1 MDVLISSI
9 VNMELLRRTKSSN
22 DRLKLQYFSLFFRLE
37 RKNNMKRTTIG
48 GQALIEGV
56 MMKNLNQYATAV
68 RKPDGDIDI
77 QVTDYESFSEKH
89 HLNKIPIVRG
99 IFNFL
104 ESMVIGVKT
113 LTYSSTFYDEEEETE
128 HKKASKK
135 IEEKNA
141 TGEEQKRMA
150 KPDTDDKKE
159 NSTGE
164 NLLIA
169 GTVIFSLAFSLLVFM
184 VLPNLIT
191 NYLRHFTKSEFL
203 FALVEGIVRIA
214 IFLLYV
220 YLISFME
227 DIKRVF
233 MYHGAEHKTINCL
246 EHGDPLTPENVLKH
260 SRLHKRCGTSFM
272 IIVMVISI
280 FFFMFIRVD
289 NKILRLVFR
298 LLLVPVIAGVSY
310 EFIRFAGRSNS
321 KIIDVLSR
329 PGLWVQKLTTR
340 EPDTQMAEVAIQ
352 SVEAVMDWRAY
363 QEAMKNGEI
372 ED

>member
-1 MDVLISSI
+1 
-9 VNMELLRRTKSSN
+9 
-22 DRLKLQYFSLFFRLE
+22 
-37 RKNNMKRTTIG
+37 MKRTTIG
-48 GQALIEGV
+48 GQALMEGV
-56 MMKNLNQYATAV
+56 MMKNLNQYATAI
-68 RKPDGDIDI
+68 RKPDGEIDV

-99 IFNFL
+99 VFNFI

-113 LTYSSTFYDEEEETE
+113 LTYSASFFEDEEE
-128 HKKASKK
+128 K
-135 IEEKNA
+135 
-141 TGEEQKRMA
+141 GEEQKEE
-150 KPDTDDKKE
+150 KKSA
-159 NSTGE
+159 STMDGMM
-164 NLLIA
+164 IF
-169 GTVIFSLAFSLLVFM
+169 GTIVFSLAFSLLLFM
-184 VLPNLIT
+184 VVPNLLT
-191 NYLRHFTKSEFL
+191 NFLRHYTKSELL
-203 FALVEGIVRIA
+203 FSCVEGVVRIA

-227 DIKRVF
+227 EIKRVY

-246 EHGDPLTPENVLKH
+246 ESGDALTPENVLKH

-272 IIVMVISI
+272 FLVMVISI

-289 NKILRLVFR
+289 NKLLRLLYR

-310 EFIRFAGRSNS
+310 EFIKLAGRSNNC
-321 KIIDVLSR
+321 IVNVLSK
-329 PGLWVQKLTTR
+329 PGMWIQKMTTK
-340 EPDTQMAEVAIQ
+340 EPDSQMAEVAIR

>member
-1 MDVLISSI
+1 
-9 VNMELLRRTKSSN
+9 
-22 DRLKLQYFSLFFRLE
+22 
-37 RKNNMKRTTIG
+37 MKRTTIG
-48 GQALIEGV
+48 GQALMEGV
-56 MMKNLNQYATAV
+56 MMKNLNQYATAI
-68 RKPDGDIDI
+68 RKPDGEIDV

-99 IFNFL
+99 VFNFI

-113 LTYSSTFYDEEEETE
+113 LTYSASFFEEEEE
-128 HKKASKK
+128 GHKKQKEGA
-135 IEEKNA
+135 EE
-141 TGEEQKRMA
+141 
-150 KPDTDDKKE
+150 E
-159 NSTGE
+159 NSVKEKDGMKE
-164 NLLIA
+164 GDAPQKAASSLDNAMII
-169 GTVIFSLAFSLLVFM
+169 GTVVFSLAFSLLLFM
-184 VLPNLIT
+184 VVPNLLT
-191 NYLRHFTKSEFL
+191 NFLRQFTKSELL
-203 FALVEGIVRIA
+203 FSCVEGVVRIT

-227 DIKRVF
+227 EIKRVY

-246 EHGDPLTPENVLKH
+246 ESGDALTPENVLKH

-272 IIVMVISI
+272 FLVMVISI

-289 NKILRLVFR
+289 NKLLRLVYR

-310 EFIRFAGRSNS
+310 EFIRLAGRSNNCVVNFLS
-321 KIIDVLSR
+321 K
-329 PGLWVQKLTTR
+329 PGLWLQKMTTR
-340 EPDTQMAEVAIQ
+340 EPDSKMAEVAIQ

>member
-1 MDVLISSI
+1 
-9 VNMELLRRTKSSN
+9 
-22 DRLKLQYFSLFFRLE
+22 
-37 RKNNMKRTTIG
+37 MKRTTIG
-48 GQALIEGV
+48 GQALMEGV
-56 MMKNLNQYATAV
+56 MMKNLNQYATAI
-68 RKPDGDIDI
+68 RKPDGEIDV

-99 IFNFL
+99 VFNFI

-113 LTYSSTFYDEEEETE
+113 LTYSASFFEDEEEKGE
-128 HKKASKK
+128 
-135 IEEKNA
+135 EEK
-141 TGEEQKRMA
+141 EEK
-150 KPDTDDKKE
+150 DKKSA
-159 NSTGE
+159 STMDGMM
-164 NLLIA
+164 IF
-169 GTVIFSLAFSLLVFM
+169 GTIVFSLAFSLLLFM
-184 VLPNLIT
+184 VVPNLLT
-191 NYLRHFTKSEFL
+191 NFLRHYTKSELL
-203 FALVEGIVRIA
+203 FSCVEGVVRIA

-227 DIKRVF
+227 EIKRVY

-246 EHGDPLTPENVLKH
+246 EGGDALTPENVLKH

-272 IIVMVISI
+272 FLVMVISI

-289 NKILRLVFR
+289 NKLLRLLYR

-310 EFIRFAGRSNS
+310 EFIKLAGRSNNC
-321 KIIDVLSR
+321 IVNVLSK
-329 PGLWVQKLTTR
+329 PGMWIQKMTTK
-340 EPDTQMAEVAIQ
+340 EPDSKMAEVAIR

>member
-1 MDVLISSI
+1 
-9 VNMELLRRTKSSN
+9 
-22 DRLKLQYFSLFFRLE
+22 
-37 RKNNMKRTTIG
+37 MKRTTIG

-68 RKPDGDIDI
+68 RKPDGEIEV

-99 IFNFL
+99 IFNFI

-113 LTYSSTFYDEEEETE
+113 LTYSSTFYDEEDQE
-128 HKKASKK
+128 K
-135 IEEKNA
+135 EEKKQ
-141 TGEEQKRMA
+141 EE
-150 KPDTDDKKE
+150 KKE
-159 NSTGE
+159 NSTAD

-169 GTVIFSLAFSLLVFM
+169 GTVVFSLAFSLLVFM

-203 FALVEGIVRIA
+203 FALVEGVVRIA

-246 EHGDPLTPENVLKH
+246 EQGEPLTPENVLKH

-272 IIVMVISI
+272 IIVMIVSI

-289 NKILRLVFR
+289 NKVLRLLFR
-298 LLLVPVIAGVSY
+298 LLLIPIIAGISY
-310 EFIRFAGRSNS
+310 EFIRFAGKSNS
-321 KIIDVLSR
+321 KLVNALSK
-329 PGLWVQKLTTR
+329 PGLWVQKMTTR
-340 EPDTQMAEVAIQ
+340 EPDAEMAEVAIR
-352 SVEAVMDWRAY
+352 SVEAVMDWKAY
-363 QEAMKNGEI
+363 QEAMRKGEI

>member
-1 MDVLISSI
+1 
-9 VNMELLRRTKSSN
+9 
-22 DRLKLQYFSLFFRLE
+22 
-37 RKNNMKRTTIG
+37 MKRTTIG

-68 RKPDGDIDI
+68 RKPDGEIEV

-99 IFNFL
+99 IFNFI

-113 LTYSSTFYDEEEETE
+113 LTYSSTFYDEEEDQE
-128 HKKASKK
+128 K
-135 IEEKNA
+135 EEKKQ
-141 TGEEQKRMA
+141 EE
-150 KPDTDDKKE
+150 KKE
-159 NSTGE
+159 NSTAD

-203 FALVEGIVRIA
+203 FALVEGVVRIA

-246 EHGDPLTPENVLKH
+246 EQGEPLTPENVLKH

-272 IIVMVISI
+272 IIVMIVSI

-289 NKILRLVFR
+289 NKVLRLLFR
-298 LLLVPVIAGVSY
+298 LLLIPIIAGISY
-310 EFIRFAGRSNS
+310 EFIRFAGKSNS
-321 KIIDVLSR
+321 KLVNALSK
-329 PGLWVQKLTTR
+329 PGLWVQKMTTR
-340 EPDTQMAEVAIQ
+340 EPDAEMAEVAIR
-352 SVEAVMDWRAY
+352 SVEAVMDWKAY
-363 QEAMKNGEI
+363 QEAMRKGEI

>member
-1 MDVLISSI
+1 
-9 VNMELLRRTKSSN
+9 
-22 DRLKLQYFSLFFRLE
+22 
-37 RKNNMKRTTIG
+37 MKRTTIG

-68 RKPDGDIDI
+68 RKPDGEIEV

-99 IFNFL
+99 IFNFI

-113 LTYSSTFYDEEEETE
+113 LTYSSTFYDEEDQE
-128 HKKASKK
+128 K
-135 IEEKNA
+135 EEKKQ
-141 TGEEQKRMA
+141 EE
-150 KPDTDDKKE
+150 KKE
-159 NSTGE
+159 NSTAD

-203 FALVEGIVRIA
+203 FALVEGVVRIA

-246 EHGDPLTPENVLKH
+246 EQGEPLTPENVLKH

-272 IIVMVISI
+272 IIVMIVSI

-289 NKILRLVFR
+289 NKVLRLLFR
-298 LLLVPVIAGVSY
+298 LLLIPIIAGISY
-310 EFIRFAGRSNS
+310 EFIRFAGKSNS
-321 KIIDVLSR
+321 KLVNALSK
-329 PGLWVQKLTTR
+329 PGLWVQKMTTR
-340 EPDTQMAEVAIQ
+340 EPDAEMAEVAIR
-352 SVEAVMDWRAY
+352 SVEAVMDWKAY
-363 QEAMKNGEI
+363 QEAMRKGEI

>member
-1 MDVLISSI
+1 
-9 VNMELLRRTKSSN
+9 
-22 DRLKLQYFSLFFRLE
+22 
-37 RKNNMKRTTIG
+37 MKRTTIG

-68 RKPDGDIDI
+68 RKPDGEIEV

-99 IFNFL
+99 IFNFI

-113 LTYSSTFYDEEEETE
+113 LTYSSTFYDEEEDQE
-128 HKKASKK
+128 K
-135 IEEKNA
+135 EEKKQ
-141 TGEEQKRMA
+141 EE
-150 KPDTDDKKE
+150 KKE
-159 NSTGE
+159 NSTAD

-169 GTVIFSLAFSLLVFM
+169 GTVVFSLAFSLLVFM

-203 FALVEGIVRIA
+203 FALVEGVVRIA

-246 EHGDPLTPENVLKH
+246 EQGEPLTPENVLKH

-272 IIVMVISI
+272 IIVMIVSI

-289 NKILRLVFR
+289 NKVLRLLFR
-298 LLLVPVIAGVSY
+298 LLLIPIIAGISY
-310 EFIRFAGRSNS
+310 EFIRFAGKSNS
-321 KIIDVLSR
+321 KLVNALSK
-329 PGLWVQKLTTR
+329 PGLWVQKMTTR
-340 EPDTQMAEVAIQ
+340 EPDAEMAEVAIR
-352 SVEAVMDWRAY
+352 SVEAVMDWKAY
-363 QEAMKNGEI
+363 QEAMRKGEI